1 MISASTSKA
10 CGQWR
15 DQIMTRLQSEHP
27 KLIMLSMSRR
37 YGADFGTAE
46 RCPVI
51 GALAERALVRG

>member
-1 MISASTSKA
+1 
-10 CGQWR
+10 
-15 DQIMTRLQSEHP
+15 MTRLQSEHP